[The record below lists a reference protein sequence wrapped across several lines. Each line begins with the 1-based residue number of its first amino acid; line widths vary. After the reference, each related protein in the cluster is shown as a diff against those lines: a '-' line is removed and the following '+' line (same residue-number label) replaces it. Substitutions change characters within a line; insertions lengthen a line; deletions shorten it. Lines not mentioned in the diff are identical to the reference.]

1 MMYEQ
6 FADWYDYLMSDAP
19 YDAWCTFTEEKI
31 AKYGKG
37 KTLLDLGCGT
47 GELSI
52 RLAQRGFSVTGV
64 DLSEHMLA
72 VAQAKA
78 EENGL
83 TIPFFQQDMR
93 ELNGFSP
100 FDHVVIFCDSLNY
113 LQTEEDVFQT
123 FQRVYAHLKDGG
135 LFLFDV
141 HSPFKIHH
149 LFLQQGTFASNDEQ
163 VSYIWNCFP
172 GEWDHSVEHDLTFF
186 VKNENGTYERY
197 DESHVQRTYEID
209 QYKQWLEEAGFHLL
223 EICADFKNEPP
234 SERSERI
241 FFVAKK

>member
-1 MMYEQ
+1 MTYEQ
-6 FADWYDYLMSDAP
+6 FANWYDYLMSDAP
-19 YDAWCTFTEEKI
+19 YDEWCTFVEEKV

-37 KTLLDLGCGT
+37 KSLLDLGCGT

-52 RLAQRGFSVTGV
+52 RLAQKGFAVTGI

-78 EENGL
+78 EEIGL

-100 FDHVVIFCDSLNY
+100 FDHIVCFCDSLNY
-113 LQTEEDVFQT
+113 LQTEKDVFET

-141 HSPFKIHH
+141 HSPFKIDH
-149 LFLQQGTFASNDEQ
+149 LFLGQGTFASNDEQ

-172 GEWDHSVEHDLTFF
+172 GEWKHSVEHDLTFF

-197 DESHVQRTYEID
+197 DECHVQRTYEID
-209 QYKQWLEEAGFHLL
+209 QYRKWLEEAGFHLL

-241 FFVAKK
+241 FFIAKK